1 MIIWDIV
8 SLGEKSFYIKSIKS
22 QWAILNSRLS
32 TPTILDCRG
41 FIFIFMFRPQAQAEL
56 LSQPAGAPRTSRQ

>member
-22 QWAILNSRLS
+22 QWAILNSQPFYPYNPRL
-32 TPTILDCRG
+32 
-41 FIFIFMFRPQAQAEL
+41 
-56 LSQPAGAPRTSRQ
+56 